1 MTRKLILSSPLLEI
15 TISRLCQELIENQI
29 KDVETVILGLQP
41 RGIYFAERIA
51 KELGKQL
58 NQTFQVG
65 KLDATFFRDDYRRRD
80 TIAPNSTDISFLIE
94 NKRVILVDDVLNS
107 GRTLLY
113 GLSVFLNIPTKKIR
127 TAVLVDRSH
136 KLFPIS
142 TDYAG
147 YTISTVSQEHI
158 SVVFDKNKEAVYLS

>member
-1 MTRKLILSSPLLEI
+1 MAAKKSIQILDQAQIKQKIDRIAYQILEDCFDEKEIIIAGIASRGYVFAQKLEKVLSKISKIKCTLVEI
-15 TISRLCQELIENQI
+15 TLD
-29 KDVETVILGLQP
+29 KDSNNLVASTNIPVSQC
-41 RGIYFAERIA
+41 
-51 KELGKQL
+51 KNK
-58 NQTFQVG
+58 
-65 KLDATFFRDDYRRRD
+65 
-80 TIAPNSTDISFLIE
+80 TI
-94 NKRVILVDDVLNS
+94 ILVDDVLNS

-147 YTISTVSQEHI
+147 YTISTVSQEHL
-158 SVVFDKNKEAVYLS
+158 SVVLDKNKEAVYLS

>member
-1 MTRKLILSSPLLEI
+1 MAAKKSIQILDQAQIKQKIDRIAYQILEDCFDEKEIIIAGIASRGYVFAQKLEKVLSKISKIKFTLVEI
-15 TISRLCQELIENQI
+15 TLDKDSNNLVASTNIPISKCKN
-29 KDVETVILGLQP
+29 K
-41 RGIYFAERIA
+41 
-51 KELGKQL
+51 
-58 NQTFQVG
+58 
-65 KLDATFFRDDYRRRD
+65 
-80 TIAPNSTDISFLIE
+80 TI
-94 NKRVILVDDVLNS
+94 ILVDDVLNS

>member
-1 MTRKLILSSPLLEI
+1 MAAKKSIQILDQAQIKQKIDRIAYQILEDCFDEKEIIIAGIASRGYVFAQNLEKVLSKISKIKCTLVEI
-15 TISRLCQELIENQI
+15 TLD
-29 KDVETVILGLQP
+29 KDSNNLVASTNIPVSQC
-41 RGIYFAERIA
+41 
-51 KELGKQL
+51 KNK
-58 NQTFQVG
+58 
-65 KLDATFFRDDYRRRD
+65 
-80 TIAPNSTDISFLIE
+80 TI
-94 NKRVILVDDVLNS
+94 ILVDDVLNS

>member
-1 MTRKLILSSPLLEI
+1 MAAKKSIQILDQAQIKQKIDRIAYQILEDCFDEKEIIIAGIASRGYVFAQKLEKVLSKISKIKCTLVEI
-15 TISRLCQELIENQI
+15 TLD
-29 KDVETVILGLQP
+29 KDSNNLVASTNIPVS
-41 RGIYFAERIA
+41 
-51 KELGKQL
+51 KCK
-58 NQTFQVG
+58 N
-65 KLDATFFRDDYRRRD
+65 K
-80 TIAPNSTDISFLIE
+80 TI
-94 NKRVILVDDVLNS
+94 ILVDDVLNS

>member
-1 MTRKLILSSPLLEI
+1 MAAKKSIQILD
-15 TISRLCQELIENQI
+15 QAQI
-29 KDVETVILGLQP
+29 KQKID
-41 RGIYFAERIA
+41 RIA
-51 KELGKQL
+51 YQILEDCFDEKEIIIAGIASRGFVFAQ
-58 NQTFQVG
+58 
-65 KLDATFFRDDYRRRD
+65 KLEKVLSKISKIKCTLVEINLDKDSNNLVASTNIHISQCKNK
-80 TIAPNSTDISFLIE
+80 TI
-94 NKRVILVDDVLNS
+94 ILVDDVLNS

>member
-1 MTRKLILSSPLLEI
+1 MAAKKSIQILDQAQIKQKIDRIAYQILEDCFDEKEIIIAGIASRGYVFAQKLEKVLSKIAKIKCTLVEI
-15 TISRLCQELIENQI
+15 TLDKDSNNLVASTNISVSQCKN
-29 KDVETVILGLQP
+29 K
-41 RGIYFAERIA
+41 
-51 KELGKQL
+51 
-58 NQTFQVG
+58 
-65 KLDATFFRDDYRRRD
+65 
-80 TIAPNSTDISFLIE
+80 TI
-94 NKRVILVDDVLNS
+94 ILVDDVLNS

>member
-1 MTRKLILSSPLLEI
+1 MAAKKSIQILDQAQIKQKIDRIAYQILEDCFDEKEIIIAGIASRGYVFAQKLEKVLNKISKIKCTLVEI
-15 TISRLCQELIENQI
+15 TLD
-29 KDVETVILGLQP
+29 KDSNNLVASTNIPVSQC
-41 RGIYFAERIA
+41 
-51 KELGKQL
+51 KNK
-58 NQTFQVG
+58 
-65 KLDATFFRDDYRRRD
+65 
-80 TIAPNSTDISFLIE
+80 TI
-94 NKRVILVDDVLNS
+94 ILVDDVLNS

>member
-1 MTRKLILSSPLLEI
+1 MAAKKSIQILDQAQIKQKIDRIAYQILEDCFDEKEIIIAGIASRGYVFAQKLEKVLSKISKIKCTLVEI
-15 TISRLCQELIENQI
+15 TLD
-29 KDVETVILGLQP
+29 KDSTNLVASTNIPVSQC
-41 RGIYFAERIA
+41 
-51 KELGKQL
+51 KNK
-58 NQTFQVG
+58 
-65 KLDATFFRDDYRRRD
+65 
-80 TIAPNSTDISFLIE
+80 TI
-94 NKRVILVDDVLNS
+94 ILVDDVLNS

-113 GLSVFLNIPTKKIR
+113 GLSVFLNFPTKKIR

>member
-1 MTRKLILSSPLLEI
+1 MAAKKSIQILDQAQIKQKIDRIAYQILEDCFDEKEIIIAGIASRGYVFAQKLEKVLSKISKIKCTLVEI
-15 TISRLCQELIENQI
+15 TLD
-29 KDVETVILGLQP
+29 KDSNNLVASTNVP
-41 RGIYFAERIA
+41 VS
-51 KELGKQL
+51 KCK
-58 NQTFQVG
+58 N
-65 KLDATFFRDDYRRRD
+65 K
-80 TIAPNSTDISFLIE
+80 TI
-94 NKRVILVDDVLNS
+94 ILVDDVLNS

>member
-1 MTRKLILSSPLLEI
+1 MAAKKSIQILDQAQIKQKIDRIAYQILEDCFDEKEIIIAGIASRGFVFAQKLEKVLSKISKIKCTLVEI
-15 TISRLCQELIENQI
+15 TLDKDSNNLVASTNISVSKCKN
-29 KDVETVILGLQP
+29 K
-41 RGIYFAERIA
+41 
-51 KELGKQL
+51 
-58 NQTFQVG
+58 
-65 KLDATFFRDDYRRRD
+65 
-80 TIAPNSTDISFLIE
+80 TI
-94 NKRVILVDDVLNS
+94 ILVDDVLNS

>member
-1 MTRKLILSSPLLEI
+1 MAAKKSIQILDQAQIKQKIDRIAYQILEDCFDEKEIIIAGIASRGYVFAQKLEKVLSKIAKIKCTLVEI
-15 TISRLCQELIENQI
+15 TLD
-29 KDVETVILGLQP
+29 KDSNNLVASTNIPVSQC
-41 RGIYFAERIA
+41 
-51 KELGKQL
+51 KNK
-58 NQTFQVG
+58 
-65 KLDATFFRDDYRRRD
+65 
-80 TIAPNSTDISFLIE
+80 TI
-94 NKRVILVDDVLNS
+94 ILVDDVLNS

>member
-1 MTRKLILSSPLLEI
+1 MAAKKSIQILDQAQIKQKIDRIAYQILEDCFDEKEIIIAGIASRGYVFAQKLEKVLCKISKIKCTLVEI
-15 TISRLCQELIENQI
+15 TLD
-29 KDVETVILGLQP
+29 KDSNNLVASTNIPVSQC
-41 RGIYFAERIA
+41 
-51 KELGKQL
+51 KNK
-58 NQTFQVG
+58 
-65 KLDATFFRDDYRRRD
+65 
-80 TIAPNSTDISFLIE
+80 TI
-94 NKRVILVDDVLNS
+94 ILVDDVLNT

-158 SVVFDKNKEAVYLS
+158 SVVFDKNKDAVYLS

>member
-1 MTRKLILSSPLLEI
+1 MAAKKSIQILDQAQIKQKIDRIAYQILEDCFDEKEIIIAGIASRGFVFAQKLEKVLSKISKIKCTLVEI
-15 TISRLCQELIENQI
+15 TLD
-29 KDVETVILGLQP
+29 KDSNNLVASTNIPVSQC
-41 RGIYFAERIA
+41 
-51 KELGKQL
+51 KNK
-58 NQTFQVG
+58 
-65 KLDATFFRDDYRRRD
+65 
-80 TIAPNSTDISFLIE
+80 TI
-94 NKRVILVDDVLNS
+94 ILVDDVLNS

>member
-1 MTRKLILSSPLLEI
+1 MAAKKSIQILD
-15 TISRLCQELIENQI
+15 QAQI
-29 KDVETVILGLQP
+29 KQKID
-41 RGIYFAERIA
+41 RIA
-51 KELGKQL
+51 YQILEDCFDEKEIIIAGIASRGFVFAQ
-58 NQTFQVG
+58 
-65 KLDATFFRDDYRRRD
+65 KLEKVLSKISKIKCTLVEINLDKDSNNLVASTNIPVSQCKNK
-80 TIAPNSTDISFLIE
+80 TI
-94 NKRVILVDDVLNS
+94 ILVDDVLNS

>member
-1 MTRKLILSSPLLEI
+1 MAAKKSIQILDQAQIKQKIDRIAYQILEDCFDEKEIIIAGIASRGYVFAQKLEKVLCKISKINCTLVEI
-15 TISRLCQELIENQI
+15 TLD
-29 KDVETVILGLQP
+29 KDSNNLVASTNIPVSQC
-41 RGIYFAERIA
+41 
-51 KELGKQL
+51 KNK
-58 NQTFQVG
+58 
-65 KLDATFFRDDYRRRD
+65 
-80 TIAPNSTDISFLIE
+80 TI
-94 NKRVILVDDVLNS
+94 ILVDDVLNS

>member
-1 MTRKLILSSPLLEI
+1 MAAKKSIQILDQAQIKQKIDRIAYQILEDCFDEKEIIIAGIASRGYVFAQKLEKVLSKISKIKCTLVEI
-15 TISRLCQELIENQI
+15 TLD
-29 KDVETVILGLQP
+29 KDSNNLVASTNIPVSQC
-41 RGIYFAERIA
+41 
-51 KELGKQL
+51 KNK
-58 NQTFQVG
+58 
-65 KLDATFFRDDYRRRD
+65 
-80 TIAPNSTDISFLIE
+80 TI
-94 NKRVILVDDVLNS
+94 ILVDDVLNS

-158 SVVFDKNKEAVYLS
+158 SVIFDKNKEAVYLS

>member
-1 MTRKLILSSPLLEI
+1 MAAKKSIQILDQAQIKQKIDRIAYQILEDCFDEKEIIIAGIASRGYVFAQKLEKVLSKISKIKCTLVEI
-15 TISRLCQELIENQI
+15 TLD
-29 KDVETVILGLQP
+29 KDSTNLEASTNIPVN
-41 RGIYFAERIA
+41 
-51 KELGKQL
+51 KCK
-58 NQTFQVG
+58 N
-65 KLDATFFRDDYRRRD
+65 K
-80 TIAPNSTDISFLIE
+80 TI
-94 NKRVILVDDVLNS
+94 ILVDDVLNS

>member
-1 MTRKLILSSPLLEI
+1 MAAKKSIQILDQAQIKQKIDRIAYQILEDCFDEKEIIIAGIASRGYVFAQKLEKVLCKISKIQCTLVEI
-15 TISRLCQELIENQI
+15 TLD
-29 KDVETVILGLQP
+29 KDSNNLVASTNIPVSQC
-41 RGIYFAERIA
+41 
-51 KELGKQL
+51 KNK
-58 NQTFQVG
+58 
-65 KLDATFFRDDYRRRD
+65 
-80 TIAPNSTDISFLIE
+80 TI
-94 NKRVILVDDVLNS
+94 ILVDDVLNS

-158 SVVFDKNKEAVYLS
+158 SVVFDKNKDAVYLS

>member
-1 MTRKLILSSPLLEI
+1 MAAKKSIQILD
-15 TISRLCQELIENQI
+15 QAQI
-29 KDVETVILGLQP
+29 KQKID
-41 RGIYFAERIA
+41 RIA
-51 KELGKQL
+51 YQILEDCFDEKEIIIAGIASRGYVFAQ
-58 NQTFQVG
+58 
-65 KLDATFFRDDYRRRD
+65 KLEKVLSKISKIKCTLVEINLDKDSNNLVASTNIPVSQCKNK
-80 TIAPNSTDISFLIE
+80 TI
-94 NKRVILVDDVLNS
+94 ILVDDVLNS

>member
-1 MTRKLILSSPLLEI
+1 MAAKKSIQILDQAQIKQKIDRIAYQILEDCFDEKEIIIAGIASRGYVFAQKLEKVLCKISKINCTLVEI
-15 TISRLCQELIENQI
+15 TLD
-29 KDVETVILGLQP
+29 KDSNNLVASTNIPVSQC
-41 RGIYFAERIA
+41 
-51 KELGKQL
+51 KNK
-58 NQTFQVG
+58 
-65 KLDATFFRDDYRRRD
+65 
-80 TIAPNSTDISFLIE
+80 TI
-94 NKRVILVDDVLNS
+94 ILVDDVLNS

-158 SVVFDKNKEAVYLS
+158 SVVFDKNKDAVYLS

>member
-1 MTRKLILSSPLLEI
+1 MAAKKSIQILDQAQIKQKIDRIAYQILEDCFDEKEIIIAGIASRGFVFAQKLEKVLSKISKIKCTLVEI
-15 TISRLCQELIENQI
+15 TLD
-29 KDVETVILGLQP
+29 KDSNNLVASTNIPVS
-41 RGIYFAERIA
+41 
-51 KELGKQL
+51 KCK
-58 NQTFQVG
+58 N
-65 KLDATFFRDDYRRRD
+65 K
-80 TIAPNSTDISFLIE
+80 TI
-94 NKRVILVDDVLNS
+94 ILVDDVLNS

>member
-1 MTRKLILSSPLLEI
+1 MSAKKSIQILDQAQIKQKIDRIAYQILEDCFDEKEIIIAGIASRGYVFAQKLEKVLSKISKIKCTLVEI
-15 TISRLCQELIENQI
+15 TLD
-29 KDVETVILGLQP
+29 KDSNNLVASTNIPVSQC
-41 RGIYFAERIA
+41 
-51 KELGKQL
+51 KNK
-58 NQTFQVG
+58 
-65 KLDATFFRDDYRRRD
+65 
-80 TIAPNSTDISFLIE
+80 TI
-94 NKRVILVDDVLNS
+94 ILVDDVLNS

>member
-1 MTRKLILSSPLLEI
+1 MAAKKSIQILDQAQIKQKIDRIAYQILEDCFDEKEIIIAGIASRGYVFAQKLEKVMSKISKIKCTLVEI
-15 TISRLCQELIENQI
+15 TLD
-29 KDVETVILGLQP
+29 KDSTNLVASTNIPVS
-41 RGIYFAERIA
+41 
-51 KELGKQL
+51 KCK
-58 NQTFQVG
+58 N
-65 KLDATFFRDDYRRRD
+65 K
-80 TIAPNSTDISFLIE
+80 TI
-94 NKRVILVDDVLNS
+94 ILVDDVLNS

>member
-1 MTRKLILSSPLLEI
+1 MAAKKSIQILDQAQIKQKIDRIAYQILEDCFDEKEIIIAGIASRGYVFAQKLEKVLSKISKIKCTLVEI
-15 TISRLCQELIENQI
+15 TLD
-29 KDVETVILGLQP
+29 KDSNNLVANTNIPVSQC
-41 RGIYFAERIA
+41 
-51 KELGKQL
+51 KNK
-58 NQTFQVG
+58 
-65 KLDATFFRDDYRRRD
+65 
-80 TIAPNSTDISFLIE
+80 TI
-94 NKRVILVDDVLNS
+94 ILVDDVLNS

>member
-1 MTRKLILSSPLLEI
+1 MAAKKSIQILDQAQIKQKIDRIAYQILEDCFDEKEIIIAGIASRGFVFAQKLEKVLSKISKIKCTLVEI
-15 TISRLCQELIENQI
+15 TLDKDSTNLVASTNISVSKCKN
-29 KDVETVILGLQP
+29 K
-41 RGIYFAERIA
+41 
-51 KELGKQL
+51 
-58 NQTFQVG
+58 
-65 KLDATFFRDDYRRRD
+65 
-80 TIAPNSTDISFLIE
+80 TI
-94 NKRVILVDDVLNS
+94 ILVDDVLNS